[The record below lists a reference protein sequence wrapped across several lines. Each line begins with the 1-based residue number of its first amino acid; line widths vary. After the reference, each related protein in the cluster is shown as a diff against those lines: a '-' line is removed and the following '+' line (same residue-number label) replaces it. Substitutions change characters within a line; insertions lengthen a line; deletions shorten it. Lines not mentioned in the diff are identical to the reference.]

1 MHSWKRFSVWS
12 AGVQTHLDSH
22 QHVHLREPVRTAVLD
37 QSRRLQVPARD
48 CGPDIRYC
56 GDFYGQTGTG
66 EPWPAN
72 ITVEAFVRIV
82 NGLRPGVTELG
93 CHPGEN
99 ADFDSVYRGRA
110 DGGGASSLRF
120 GGPQG
125 ANGGRRAI
133 GNVFLG
139 RCGSA

>member
-22 QHVHLREPVRTAVLD
+22 QHVHLREPVRTAVLE

-48 CGPDIRYC
+48 FGRDIRYC

-99 ADFDSVYRGRA
+99 ADFDSVYRVERTEEVRVLCDSAVRRA
-110 DGGGASSLRF
+110 H
-120 GGPQG
+120 
-125 ANGGRRAI
+125 GGRRAI
-133 GNVFLG
+133 GTGFPG